1 MLAGCSHLA
10 MDKSFDLRFYN
21 NSDVEVSVSSTLSR
35 DNSFILIQEIVIK
48 AHDWSFVYGD
58 EYNDYLDRLYAKYNT
73 DTIFWYVRKA
83 EDNEILQRYDM
94 SLADA
99 KHVYD
104 KDCFA
109 FPPTEAMRNIKMWPP
124 YGTYDEH
131 GNRVT
136 NPDTENPP
144 AAGF

>member
-73 DTIFWYVRKA
+73 DTIF
-83 EDNEILQRYDM
+83 YDM

-124 YGTYDEH
+124 YGTYDSLGH
-131 GNRVT
+131 LVQ
-136 NPDTENPP
+136 
-144 AAGF
+144 